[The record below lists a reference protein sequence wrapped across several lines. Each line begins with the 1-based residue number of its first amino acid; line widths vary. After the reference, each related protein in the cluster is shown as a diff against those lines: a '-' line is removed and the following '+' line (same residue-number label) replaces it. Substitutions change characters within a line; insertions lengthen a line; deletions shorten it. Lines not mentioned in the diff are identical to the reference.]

1 MSDIVRVET
10 ISQMIQMMGLK
21 EPMHPLVYVVDM
33 DDFHK
38 PKDFKSNPDIK
49 VSMGFYSIFL
59 KDAGCAMQ
67 YGRNT
72 YDFDEGVLSFIAPG
86 QVIGGAESNEEPKIN
101 YGWGLFFH
109 PDLIRKSTL
118 GKKIEDYHFFS
129 YEVHEALHLSKK
141 EEDILNDC
149 IKKIEFE
156 LDQNIDAHSQQLL
169 ISNIELLLNYC
180 NRFYERQF
188 HTRSD
193 HHKDVVSVVE
203 GEIKKYF
210 DQNLQTEMGLPTTKF
225 LAEKV
230 NLSPNYLGD
239 LLKKET
245 GKNTKEHINDYVVNK
260 AKTILLNTE
269 NNVSEIAYDLG
280 FNYPHYFSRLFKQK
294 TGMTPAK
301 YRDLNLN

>member
-1 MSDIVRVET
+1 MSDILRVET
-10 ISQMIQMMGLK
+10 ISQMVDILGLEK
-21 EPMHPLVYVVDM
+21 PKHPLVYVVDM
-33 DDFHK
+33 KKFCMPEEVK
-38 PKDFKSNPDIK
+38 TNPELK
-49 VSMGFYSIFL
+49 VSTGFYSIFL
-59 KDAGCAMQ
+59 KDSDCALQ

-72 YDFDEGVLSFIAPG
+72 YDFNEGFMSFIAPG
-86 QVIGGAESNEEPKIN
+86 QVIGGASEGETR

-118 GKKIEDYHFFS
+118 GTSIGGYHFFS
-129 YEVHEALHLSKK
+129 YDVHEALHLSKK
-141 EEDILNDC
+141 EEEILEDC
-149 IKKIEFE
+149 ISKIEFE

-193 HHKDVVSVVE
+193 HHKDVVGTIE
-203 GEIKKYF
+203 GEIKAYF
-210 DQNLQTEMGLPTTKF
+210 ENNIQQELGMPTTTY

-245 GKNTKEHINDYVVNK
+245 GKNTKEHINDFVIDR
-260 AKTILLNTE
+260 AKTVLLNSDL
-269 NNVSEIAYDLG
+269 NVSEIAYDLG

-301 YRDLNLN
+301 YRDFNLN

>member
-1 MSDIVRVET
+1 MSNIIRIET
-10 ISQMIQMMGLK
+10 ISQMTQLLELK
-21 EPMHPLVYVVDM
+21 EPKHPLVYVIDM
-33 DDFHK
+33 
-38 PKDFKSNPDIK
+38 KDFKKPDSLEVTSDTK
-49 VSMGFYSIFL
+49 VTMGFYSIFL
-59 KDAGCAMQ
+59 KDGDCALQ
-67 YGRNT
+67 YGRNR
-72 YDFDEGVLSFIAPG
+72 YDFDEGMLSFIAPG
-86 QVIGGAESNEEPKIN
+86 QVFGPSEEGEVR

-109 PDLIRKSTL
+109 PDLIRKSHL
-118 GKKIEDYHFFS
+118 GQSIENYHFFS

-149 IKKIEFE
+149 VKKIEFE
-156 LDQNIDAHSQQLL
+156 LEQNIDGNSQQLL
-169 ISNIELLLNYC
+169 ISNIELLLNYSK
-180 NRFYERQF
+180 RFYERQF

-193 HHKDVVSVVE
+193 HHKDVVTLVE
-203 GEIKKYF
+203 DEIKMYF
-210 DQNLQTEMGLPTTKF
+210 DNKLQTDLGLPTTRY

-260 AKTILLNTE
+260 AKNILLNTE

-301 YRDLNLN
+301 YRDSNLN